1 MKPLRPGRSFLF
13 RLPKGSDI
21 GVEVAA
27 ACRRAKVRCA
37 WVQAIGATTKA
48 RLGYYDQ
55 RRRRYFEKEFRGEM
69 EILHCVGNV
78 SLKDGVP
85 FAHLHAALGDGKYR
99 VWGGHLFASEVF
111 AAEVLIQEL
120 RGPAP
125 VRLPDPATGLSL
137 WGLPAARPRR

>member
-1 MKPLRPGRSFLF
+1 MKAMRSGRSFLF

-21 GVEVAA
+21 GIEVAA

-37 WVQAIGATTKA
+37 WVQAIGATVKA

-55 RRRRYFEKEFRGEM
+55 RRRRYSEKEFRGEM
-69 EILHCVGNV
+69 EILHCSGNV
-78 SLKDGVP
+78 SFKDGVP
-85 FAHLHAALGDGKYR
+85 FAHLHAALADAKYR

-111 AAEVLIQEL
+111 AAEVWLQEL

-125 VRLPDPATGLSL
+125 VRLSDPKTGLAL
-137 WGLPAARPRR
+137 WRLPAGRPRR